1 MNSMALPDSDEE
13 EEAFSP
19 QTLRIAN
26 DPTLY
31 TKWNRAVAGGNLLL
45 AVCVFMDDVI
55 YMGASPS
62 VTTEFKER
70 MINLFEM
77 TDLGLMH
84 HFLGLE
90 IKQGEGGVFVSQA
103 KYAAN
108 LLHRFN
114 VTNCEAAITTP
125 MNVDEKLLIEDDGSG
140 KADAR
145 KFRGL
150 VRGLACLTRT
160 RPDIALAVA
169 RVSEFVRKPTN
180 QHFGAAKRI
189 LGYIAGTRD
198 LGIWY
203 SNGAEFKLSG
213 FTSSDWDGDRGS
225 RSGFVFSFGSG
236 AVTWSSRKQGVATLS
251 TSEAEYLAAAT
262 SASEAMWLRRQ
273 LGDLDEEQEDAT
285 EILCG
290 NGITKK
296 PLLHGR
302 TEHIDVELDLIRELV
317 SGGFVSLKFCNDS
330 QQLADI
336 VTKSLP
342 REKHVDFTA
351 RLGLCTY
358 RSRVR

>member
-1 MNSMALPDSDEE
+1 MATGMNSMAFSDSDEE
-13 EEAFSP
+13 EQVFSP

-31 TKWNRAVAGGNLLL
+31 TKKSGGVGGGNLLL
-45 AVCVFMDDVI
+45 AVCVFMDDVV
-55 YMGASPS
+55 YMGSSPS
-62 VTTEFKER
+62 ATTEFKER

-114 VTNCEAAITTP
+114 VTNCESAITTP
-125 MNVDEKLLIEDDGSG
+125 INADEKLLIADDGSG

-145 KFRGL
+145 RFRSL
-150 VRGLACLTRT
+150 VQGVVCLTRT
-160 RPDIALAVA
+160 RPDIAFAVA
-169 RVSEFVRKPTN
+169 R
-180 QHFGAAKRI
+180 
-189 LGYIAGTRD
+189 LD

-251 TSEAEYLAAAT
+251 SSEAEYLAAAS

-273 LGDLDEEQEDAT
+273 L
-285 EILCG
+285 
-290 NGITKK
+290 
-296 PLLHGR
+296 
-302 TEHIDVELDLIRELV
+302 EHIDVELDLIRELV
-317 SGGFVSLKFCNDS
+317 GGGFISLKFCSDS
-330 QQLADI
+330 HNLQI
-336 VTKSLP
+336 SSL
-342 REKHVDFTA
+342 
-351 RLGLCTY
+351 
-358 RSRVR
+358 RVRNMSTSQHNLGFALIDRGFVEDW